1 MLKKSLLL
9 ILSTLLIAPISAKVT
24 KEYQRPSLHLVLMTT
39 SEEASAGTVQ
49 VADAEVLGYLSDA
62 WKDYEFPALYNNF
75 NIPLNRM
82 DVSTAKGSIM
92 ELLAMYNSPDALQ
105 GMDISALKNIIDML
119 SGKQYREELKAEVEK
134 VSNEVA
140 KQLVKKWWSISEDGT
155 VSDSLLFKL
164 ACYSATQNQINT
176 AAETAMGAQ
185 ISLVNELSDVTM
197 ANTYVNFTKVDFYEN
212 EPIAAFIRNI
222 MMLVASMTPAPANLG
237 VSIGADK
244 AYEESKEGYT
254 AFTNTLLYKLEW
266 NETIANEFYS
276 IWTDAN
282 HVDMDK
288 FNNMKFNLVY
298 VGNTS
303 ASATCMMKKEDKGQ
317 GAKHMVEK
325 TVSKALNRQFADM
338 QRKYEEFRPM
348 VPVLGLDE
356 KGGVIADMGTK
367 EGVKVGDKFN
377 LLEPVTNE
385 KGITKYNYVAT
396 LKVVKW
402 NGGEAFVNGVW
413 DNESINQAEIVD
425 TEGVSAE
432 IIGTH
437 LSKNKKATPSMFVK
451 MTK

>member
-62 WKDYEFPALYNNF
+62 WKDYEFPSLYNNF
-75 NIPLNRM
+75 NIPLDRM
-82 DVSTAKGSIM
+82 DVSSAKGSIM

-105 GMDISALKNIIDML
+105 GMDVSALKNIIDML
-119 SGKQYREELKAEVEK
+119 SGKQYREELKAEIDK

-222 MMLVASMTPAPANLG
+222 MMIVASMTPAPANLG

-244 AYEESKEGYT
+244 AYEASKEGYT

-282 HVDMDK
+282 HVDMEK

-413 DNESINQAEIVD
+413 DNESINQAEIAD
-425 TEGVSAE
+425 TEGVSEE
-432 IIGTH
+432 IVGTH